1 MTVPVISI
9 TDLSCPPED
18 PGDHLDLL
26 LAYGLPELD
35 LRAVILDGRDPGVTA
50 VSRLNAIF
58 GRDVP
63 VAWCP
68 STPMRDPNDRMYDA
82 PPSQQRGADLL
93 IHALADSPEPVHL
106 LSFGSARPVAV
117 AYNRAPEVFHEKV
130 ARIHLSA
137 RDTDLDPQAGV
148 RIVDTGLPLSRYSAS
163 WELPD
168 LKWIEEMHPWL
179 RRYLGSA
186 LGPSARPDFL
196 RDLEDDAA
204 ADVMAD
210 IYQRRH
216 TVRTTA
222 LWLEVSGRQL
232 VRRTDGSHAIIPA
245 AEVSAGDTVTSNE
258 QVLIEAW
265 PALYQSLSPS
275 GLS

>member
-35 LRAVILDGRDPGVTA
+35 LRAVILDSRDPGVTA

-63 VAWCP
+63 VAWGP
-68 STPMRDPNDRMYDA
+68 STPMRDPNDRMYGA
-82 PPSQQRGADLL
+82 PPPQQRGVDLL
-93 IHALADSPEPVHL
+93 VHALADSPEPVHL
-106 LSFGSARPVAV
+106 LSFGSSRPMAV
-117 AYNRAPEVFHEKV
+117 AYNRAPEVFREKV
-130 ARIHLSA
+130 ARIHLSG
-137 RDTDLDPQAGV
+137 RDTDPQANI
-148 RIVDTGLPLSRYSAS
+148 RIVDAGLPLSRHSTA
-163 WELPD
+163 WDLPD

-186 LGPSARPDFL
+186 LCPSSKPDFL
-196 RDLEDDAA
+196 RDLEEDAP

-210 IYQRRH
+210 FYQRRH
-216 TVRTTA
+216 TVRTAA

-232 VRRTDGSHAIIPA
+232 VRRTDGSPAIIPA

-258 QVLIEAW
+258 QTLIEAW
-265 PALYQSLSPS
+265 PALYRSLSPG

>member
-18 PGDHLDLL
+18 PGEHLDLI

-35 LRAVILDGRDPGVTA
+35 LRAVILDGRDPGVTS
-50 VSRLNAIF
+50 VTKLNAIF

-63 VAWCP
+63 VAWGP
-68 STPMRDPNDRMYDA
+68 STPMRDTNDRMYDA
-82 PPSQQRGADLL
+82 PPPQQRGVDLL
-93 IHALADSPEPVHL
+93 IHAVADSPEPVHL
-106 LSFGSARPVAV
+106 LSFGSARPMAV

-130 ARIHLSA
+130 ARIHLSGHA
-137 RDTDLDPQAGV
+137 VLDPQALV
-148 RIVDTGLPLSRYSAS
+148 RISDAGLPLSHHSCS

-168 LKWIEEMHPWL
+168 LKWVEEMHPWL

-186 LGPSARPDFL
+186 LSPSTRPNCL
-196 RDLEDDAA
+196 RALDDDASA
-204 ADVMAD
+204 EVMAD
-210 IYQRRH
+210 IYHRRCP
-216 TVRTTA
+216 VRTTA

-232 VRRTDGSHAIIPA
+232 VRRTDGSHAIVPATEVWAGVTVIP
-245 AEVSAGDTVTSNE
+245 NE
-258 QVLIEAW
+258 QALNEAL
-265 PALYQSLSPS
+265 PALYQSLIPS